1 MFRKLTMMAL
11 LLLSGLLMAQDSSQI
26 TIDRIYQNRDFS
38 SDWFGATK
46 WLKDSNNYTALEKAE
61 DDPNTREIIRYNAAS
76 GKRDILVGAND
87 LKPSEDADP
96 LSIYNYSWSDDDRYL
111 LIFTNTRR
119 VWRYHTRGDY
129 WVKDLQSG
137 NLRQLGQSLPES
149 SLMFAK
155 FSPDNDRVAYVS
167 EHNIYVEEIASG
179 AITQLTADGSETMI
193 NGTFDWV
200 YEEELSLRDGFRWS
214 PDGKSIAYW
223 QLDASNIGVYY
234 MLNTTDS
241 IYSEVIPV
249 QYPKVGTTNSAGRI
263 GIIPA
268 SGGETTWMQIKGDP
282 RNQYL
287 VRMYWH
293 PSGKSLYIQKLNRLQ
308 NHMEIMRCSAKNG
321 QAKVIYSEKNNSWID
336 VHDDFKW
343 VDKGK
348 YFTWLSEK
356 GEWQHIYLV
365 SADGK
370 KVEKVTDVDFDV
382 ISIVKIDDRNGWI
395 YFIASPENAGQR
407 YLYRVELKPD
417 GDVERLSPADLP
429 GTHRYSVSDNGNYAI
444 HWYSNFNNPG
454 HINLVDLPNHKQVR
468 MFKDNAKLKA
478 TLEKLHIRDGEFFR
492 IKGAN
497 GITYD
502 GWRILPP
509 DFDENKK
516 YPVLFYIYGEPAGQT
531 VLDRWGRGNMW
542 HRMLTQKGYIV
553 MSIDNRGTPAPR
565 GTAWRKAIYKKI
577 GTLVPE
583 DQSAALLA
591 IREKWDYVDKDR
603 IAIWGW
609 SGGGTMTL
617 NMMFRHPDKY
627 HVGLSVAPVTNERF
641 YDTIYEERYMGLPQ
655 DDSLAYEESSAVN
668 FAKNLEGDLL
678 VVHGTGDDNV
688 HYQNTEV
695 LVNELIKHNKH
706 FTMMAY
712 PNRSHSIREGTNTSR
727 HLYYLLTKFLTDHL
741 PAGPQDQD

>member
-321 QAKVIYSEKNNSWID
+321 QAKVSTPVY
-336 VHDDFKW
+336 
-343 VDKGK
+343 
-348 YFTWLSEK
+348 
-356 GEWQHIYLV
+356 
-365 SADGK
+365 
-370 KVEKVTDVDFDV
+370 
-382 ISIVKIDDRNGWI
+382 
-395 YFIASPENAGQR
+395 
-407 YLYRVELKPD
+407 
-417 GDVERLSPADLP
+417 
-429 GTHRYSVSDNGNYAI
+429 
-444 HWYSNFNNPG
+444 
-454 HINLVDLPNHKQVR
+454 
-468 MFKDNAKLKA
+468 
-478 TLEKLHIRDGEFFR
+478 FFR
-492 IKGAN
+492 IS
-497 GITYD
+497 
-502 GWRILPP
+502 
-509 DFDENKK
+509 
-516 YPVLFYIYGEPAGQT
+516 PV
-531 VLDRWGRGNMW
+531 
-542 HRMLTQKGYIV
+542 
-553 MSIDNRGTPAPR
+553 
-565 GTAWRKAIYKKI
+565 
-577 GTLVPE
+577 
-583 DQSAALLA
+583 
-591 IREKWDYVDKDR
+591 
-603 IAIWGW
+603 
-609 SGGGTMTL
+609 
-617 NMMFRHPDKY
+617 
-627 HVGLSVAPVTNERF
+627 
-641 YDTIYEERYMGLPQ
+641 
-655 DDSLAYEESSAVN
+655 
-668 FAKNLEGDLL
+668 
-678 VVHGTGDDNV
+678 
-688 HYQNTEV
+688 
-695 LVNELIKHNKH
+695 
-706 FTMMAY
+706 
-712 PNRSHSIREGTNTSR
+712 
-727 HLYYLLTKFLTDHL
+727 
-741 PAGPQDQD
+741 

>member
-1 MFRKLTMMAL
+1 
-11 LLLSGLLMAQDSSQI
+11 
-26 TIDRIYQNRDFS
+26 
-38 SDWFGATK
+38 
-46 WLKDSNNYTALEKAE
+46 
-61 DDPNTREIIRYNAAS
+61 
-76 GKRDILVGAND
+76 
-87 LKPSEDADP
+87 
-96 LSIYNYSWSDDDRYL
+96 
-111 LIFTNTRR
+111 
-119 VWRYHTRGDY
+119 
-129 WVKDLQSG
+129 
-137 NLRQLGQSLPES
+137 
-149 SLMFAK
+149 
-155 FSPDNDRVAYVS
+155 
-167 EHNIYVEEIASG
+167 
-179 AITQLTADGSETMI
+179 
-193 NGTFDWV
+193 
-200 YEEELSLRDGFRWS
+200 
-214 PDGKSIAYW
+214 
-223 QLDASNIGVYY
+223 
-234 MLNTTDS
+234 
-241 IYSEVIPV
+241 
-249 QYPKVGTTNSAGRI
+249 
-263 GIIPA
+263 
-268 SGGETTWMQIKGDP
+268 
-282 RNQYL
+282 
-287 VRMYWH
+287 
-293 PSGKSLYIQKLNRLQ
+293 
-308 NHMEIMRCSAKNG
+308 MEIMRCSAKNG

-478 TLEKLHIRDGEFFR
+478 TLEKLNIRDGEFFR

-741 PAGPQDQD
+741 PAGPQGQD